1 MQRNGSANCDSHL
14 SLLLLRLCDSPL
26 RPLPRCPNPGR
37 GRSRNM
43 WDYSQLMKFTTSGER
58 DSDDL
63 VKEPMC
69 KVDFLD
75 HFENKAPSWQRF
87 LEK

>member
-1 MQRNGSANCDSHL
+1 
-14 SLLLLRLCDSPL
+14 
-26 RPLPRCPNPGR
+26 
-37 GRSRNM
+37 
-43 WDYSQLMKFTTSGER
+43 MKFTTSGER

-69 KVDFLD
+69 KADFID

-87 LEK
+87 LENKFAQRH